1 MVIDTKLLQE
11 RCKKILNALSN
22 KNGIFS
28 DVLELKA
35 EGSNLLLNITDGS
48 YYVSVKL
55 PLEKEESLHA
65 IVNASLF
72 LNLITKITTNTVTL
86 KTTEKSLSIIGNGN
100 YKLPN
105 NSEVKELTP
114 ITIDNVTSEFKIKN
128 SILQSIVK
136 YNCKILYSSDC
147 RFPYVFIDDK
157 GAVTYFNNACFNT
170 FTLEQPISILLSDRL
185 VKLFRLFKSDDI
197 NFTMGFDARA
207 DGALQQKVSFSDD
220 SLVLTAILS
229 VGTDV
234 SSKFPVESLRKVAD
248 QVAPYSA
255 SIDKNQWLDAIERL
269 SLFRD
274 KKNTFEQAIHMTF
287 TVDGISMSDYSQQNF
302 ETVNFVNPC
311 DNLMDTEFKAKYNAS
326 DLTLILDACEDQY
339 LTIAF
344 GGKGL
349 SISKE
354 NIKNI
359 LPECR

>member
-136 YNCKILYSSDC
+136 YNCKIL
-147 RFPYVFIDDK
+147 
-157 GAVTYFNNACFNT
+157 
-170 FTLEQPISILLSDRL
+170 
-185 VKLFRLFKSDDI
+185 
-197 NFTMGFDARA
+197 
-207 DGALQQKVSFSDD
+207 
-220 SLVLTAILS
+220 
-229 VGTDV
+229 
-234 SSKFPVESLRKVAD
+234 
-248 QVAPYSA
+248 
-255 SIDKNQWLDAIERL
+255 
-269 SLFRD
+269 
-274 KKNTFEQAIHMTF
+274 
-287 TVDGISMSDYSQQNF
+287 
-302 ETVNFVNPC
+302 
-311 DNLMDTEFKAKYNAS
+311 
-326 DLTLILDACEDQY
+326 
-339 LTIAF
+339 
-344 GGKGL
+344 
-349 SISKE
+349 
-354 NIKNI
+354 
-359 LPECR
+359 